1 MRTSIALAATV
12 LALSLPGLAACKK
25 SSSSQTAAAT
35 TADQSLKITQ
45 SSPPPGGSWLDVVN
59 TTQDGYVRGNPNA
72 KVKLLEIASLGCPVC
87 KRFAD
92 EGVPPLKELV
102 KSGQV
107 SWEIRP
113 YIIHGPIDLAANLIA
128 RCNGP
133 QGFFPLAEA
142 MYKDQLS
149 WMGTIEKLPPAEL
162 DQMQSLPAQQV
173 VKQMAERSGLQ
184 TLAAQHGLPSGKSNQ
199 CLADQKALENEVA
212 ATARVTDQY
221 PDFKG
226 TPTFVLNGKLL
237 DQTSNWNALKP
248 QLEAALKS

>member
-1 MRTSIALAATV
+1 MRSTIALLAV

-25 SSSSQTAAAT
+25 SSSGTAAAT
-35 TADQSLKITQ
+35 SAEQSLKITQ
-45 SSPPPGGSWLDVVN
+45 ANPPPGGTWLDVVN
-59 TTQDGYVRGNPNA
+59 STQDGYVRGNPNA

-142 MYKDQLS
+142 MYQDQMS
-149 WMGTIEKLPPAEL
+149 WMGAIEKLPPAEL
-162 DQMQSLPAQQV
+162 EQLQALPAQQV

-199 CLADQKALENEVA
+199 CLADQQSLQREVD
-212 ATARVTDQY
+212 ATARVNEQY
-221 PDFKG
+221 PTFAG
-226 TPTFVLNGKLL
+226 TPSFVLNGQLL
-237 DQTSNWNALKP
+237 DKTSNWAALKP
-248 QLEAALKS
+248 QLDAALKQ